1 MKIKQLLIFIIIF
14 IFFTTYL
21 KYKYNPKLIWDNI
34 SNNNRKEDS
43 NKNEM
48 TRDFIRYTCKNR
60 VRIGGQQKFIR
71 NAPNSLWRIDGAW
84 SICLDKAFKLN
95 KNDCL
100 VYSFGIS
107 SDYSFDQTIR
117 NEYACNIYSFDPF
130 VEDDLFKNR
139 RNESQVMKIIYV
151 N

>member
-1 MKIKQLLIFIIIF
+1 MIIINVLL
-14 IFFTTYL
+14 L
-21 KYKYNPKLIWDNI
+21 KYKFNAKIIWNNKPEDLISKLN
-34 SNNNRKEDS
+34 KE
-43 NKNEM
+43 EM